1 MPDVYLPFQTN
12 LNRQYK
18 DTLSKTSGI
27 PALHKYDSV
36 RDLVSD
42 LSIPYVK
49 ADRIINFPHT
59 ADLKIMQEFNKSM
72 LDKDM
77 QQFALDE
84 LTENKN
90 PIALPYWKGGFFTYS
105 QMKGRNMQILRKGR
119 KKKVKEPIEVVAAE
133 ETNLAGKCPDIAII
147 DEAVNF
153 IEPEAQ
159 QVVVKEVQQEV
170 ELQEITQE
178 TIGIELQTETVQETA
193 DVTQEIIEI
202 QQGQAETQTETA
214 QEVETEPEIQTIACE
229 QQELTVEESIEM
241 ISEQLD
247 ASLLHLAADKIEETI
262 KYEPEIEPVS
272 QEEMQQLQEIIIRQI
287 QPEKR
292 AMRCGAHSP
301 ERYIVDKIARMKL

>member
-1 MPDVYLPFQTN
+1 MSDVYLPLQTN

-105 QMKGRNMQILRKGR
+105 
-119 KKKVKEPIEVVAAE
+119 
-133 ETNLAGKCPDIAII
+133 
-147 DEAVNF
+147 
-153 IEPEAQ
+153 
-159 QVVVKEVQQEV
+159 
-170 ELQEITQE
+170 
-178 TIGIELQTETVQETA
+178 
-193 DVTQEIIEI
+193 
-202 QQGQAETQTETA
+202 
-214 QEVETEPEIQTIACE
+214 
-229 QQELTVEESIEM
+229 
-241 ISEQLD
+241 
-247 ASLLHLAADKIEETI
+247 
-262 KYEPEIEPVS
+262 
-272 QEEMQQLQEIIIRQI
+272 
-287 QPEKR
+287 
-292 AMRCGAHSP
+292 
-301 ERYIVDKIARMKL
+301 